1 MNQYET
7 IYQHAVDNYGLVS
20 VAAAKELGVHRKEL
34 LRWVKSGR
42 LEKRWRGVYRL
53 THYVPTEL
61 DRYAEAVALV
71 GGSDAIVFGESVL
84 AMHDLALVNPAWLSV
99 ARSGRV
105 RRALPDW
112 IRVVPLPPDARR
124 DEFEGIPCQNLADA
138 FRACRATVMSDR
150 LAQGVRDAEKRGL
163 LRRAEAEALKREFPR

>member
-42 LEKRWRGVYRL
+42 LEKRWRGLYRL

-71 GGSDAIVFGESVL
+71 GGDDAIVFGESVL
-84 AMHDLALVNPAWLSV
+84 AMHDLALVNPAQLSV

-105 RRALPDW
+105 RRFRLSPFLSADRHDQLSE
-112 IRVVPLPPDARR
+112 RRLRHGYSERSARR
-124 DEFEGIPCQNLADA
+124 QP
-138 FRACRATVMSDR
+138 V
-150 LAQGVRDAEKRGL
+150 
-163 LRRAEAEALKREFPR
+163 